1 MKKLLVFL
9 TAALVLSSCVREQN
23 PFYGRE
29 IAISVGIGRV
39 ATRAA
44 SEAEETLLTTI
55 PVQMEDG
62 TEILLEAWLSDT
74 GCVSTF
80 DTKGAQLND
89 VSDLASTYG
98 KFLTTVYERGEV
110 YHYDF
115 GGSTT
120 MKDVEVSY
128 TGDSEKAWKF
138 GDRTY
143 YWPDEYDRPLTF
155 CSYAP
160 AENSGISSFVLSDNK
175 VQFDYSTP
183 ESDSEYS
190 VAEVQRDILV
200 GLDPGQSRTKN
211 HGNAEVNF
219 KHALTSVKFVCKD
232 WSGVKVDS
240 IRLENFYSSGHASF
254 DGTSFQ
260 WTELAGKTNF
270 TQSFA
275 TTPGGDKKDSYDNY
289 LLDDSEN
296 SVRTFMVI
304 PQELSSDAK
313 ITVFLDRTHGEVS
326 IDITKLSDLLDNQT
340 PGNPLSNWSG
350 YAGKTITF
358 KVNNAKID
366 DQFIVV
372 PLEGGEDFNVKATGN
387 PASDFSVRAALVVN
401 IEDKNHDVLTSY
413 LFTGDS
419 LIEGWLS
426 FNVDE
431 SNWTKGDDGFYYY
444 KGQTETI
451 TSQDGAPFI
460 TNFSFDQSKISFTD
474 TSDLPTKPEHFEASI
489 IVQGCLQEDFTW
501 NK

>member
-9 TAALVLSSCVREQN
+9 TAALVFSSCVREQN
-23 PFYGRE
+23 PFFGRE
-29 IAISVGIGRV
+29 IAISVGMGRT
-39 ATRAA
+39 ATKSA

-62 TEILLEAWLSDT
+62 TEVILEAWLSDA
-74 GCVSTF
+74 GCVPAV

-89 VSDLASTYG
+89 VSAMASIYG
-98 KFLTTVYERGEV
+98 KFLTTVYEGGEI

-115 GGSTT
+115 DGSTI

-128 TGDSEKAWKF
+128 TGDSEKAWAF

-160 AENSGISSFVLSDNK
+160 AENSGISNFKLSDNK
-175 VQFDYSTP
+175 VLFDYSTP
-183 ESDSEYS
+183 ESDSDYCA
-190 VAEVQRDILV
+190 AEAQRDLLV

-211 HGNAEVNF
+211 HGNAEVNL

-260 WTELAGKTNF
+260 WTELGGKTSF

-326 IDITKLSDLLDNQT
+326 IDITKLSALLDNQN
-340 PGNPLSNWSG
+340 PGNPLSNWSD

-366 DQFIVV
+366 DQFIVNSSDD
-372 PLEGGEDFNVKATGN
+372 GKAFSISFTGETPNY
-387 PASDFSVRAALVVN
+387 VRAAVVVN
-401 IEDKNHDVLTSY
+401 VEDEKGDVLTSWLGSDFDKDY
-413 LFTGDS
+413 LDFEYNPDW
-419 LIEGWLS
+419 E
-426 FNVDE
+426 
-431 SNWTKGDDGFYYY
+431 KRDDGFYYY
-444 KGQTETI
+444 KTTVSKQ
-451 TSQDGAPFI
+451 SGAVDFLSGF
-460 TNFSFDQSKISFTD
+460 TFDSSKIPTNPEDTD
-474 TSDLPTKPEHFEASI
+474 YFKGIPDHLGASI
-489 IVQGCLQEDFTW
+489 LVQGSIKPFSEW
-501 NK
+501 K